1 MADEAMEQE
10 IKREMRPI
18 WMGLLLAL
26 VLATILLW
34 IFKAP
39 TDHAMAM
46 RALLFGSLMSLAT
59 TIKVAQKRKR
69 DTGSY

>member
-1 MADEAMEQE
+1 
-10 IKREMRPI
+10 
-18 WMGLLLAL
+18 
-26 VLATILLW
+26 
-34 IFKAP
+34 
-39 TDHAMAM
+39 MAM